1 MSFAEL
7 MVETELK
14 YLSKR
19 AKPILKEILEGYD
32 SLQVINGLRM
42 ARTFEKGLRAIADGE
57 LSQEVFNP
65 RRLRTLKARGL
76 IIDKYPGWG
85 GQRNI
90 LTPLGEYV
98 LEILEAEVNE

>member
-1 MSFAEL
+1 MSMVES

-14 YLSKR
+14 ALPKR
-19 AKPILKEILEGYD
+19 ARPILKEVLEGYD
-32 SLQVINGLRM
+32 RLKVINGLRM
-42 ARTFEKGLRAIADGE
+42 ARIFEKGLRAIADGE

-76 IIDKYPGWG
+76 ITDTYRGWG

-90 LTPLGEYV
+90 LTPFGEYV
-98 LEILEAEVNE
+98 LKILEAEQ